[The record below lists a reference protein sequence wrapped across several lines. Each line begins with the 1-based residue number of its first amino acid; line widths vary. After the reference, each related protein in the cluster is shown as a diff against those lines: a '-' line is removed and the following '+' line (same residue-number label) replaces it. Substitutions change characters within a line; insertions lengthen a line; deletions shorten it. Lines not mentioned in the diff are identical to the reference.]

1 MAPTLVEHVVADAG
15 AFLKK
20 VPLQVRFWA
29 VFQSAEAFG
38 DAASRPLARSSVFLL
53 SASKDPKL
61 LVTEA
66 SAPHGQQPVC

>member
-29 VFQSAEAFG
+29 VFQPVAAFG
-38 DAASRPLARSSVFLL
+38 DATSRPLARSSPR
-53 SASKDPKL
+53 SASKDPEL

-66 SAPHGQQPVC
+66 SAPHGQ